1 MTTQGLCRRLIGLP
15 RGYKQ
20 AIAMSVDSLALCG
33 TLLAAIWLVSDR
45 VSVDIIAGHWQF
57 PVVMLF
63 GVLLFAQ
70 AGFYRTVIRFAGN
83 RMLFSAFW
91 RLALLAAVMAALSAW
106 VPLPGFRLD
115 MAVLPVFIALSL
127 LVLVGSRLL
136 VRSLLLA
143 SQSGSTRVIVYGAG
157 HAGVRL
163 LAALVQ
169 TGQFQPVAVI
179 DDDPIHQG
187 RIVDGV
193 RIWPASELPR
203 LITEHKVDRVL
214 LAMPS
219 VARARQQEIIESLM
233 KLKVSVQTVPDVSD
247 IITGKARVDELR
259 EVSALDVLGRE
270 PVAPDQ
276 ELLARC
282 IGRKSVL
289 VTGAGGSI
297 GSELCRQI
305 IRLAPRRLVLLE
317 ISEVALYQIDREL
330 REIIA
335 RRNLKVELV
344 ALLGSVHNRS
354 RMRVLMESFRIET
367 VYHAAA
373 YKHVPIV
380 EHNMLEAIYNNTIG
394 TWYAAAAAERAGVET
409 FILISTDKAVLP
421 VNVMGATKRMAEL
434 VLQGMA
440 SRGSHTRFC
449 MVRFG
454 NVLESSG
461 SVVPLFREQIRRG
474 GPVTVTD
481 PDVIRYFMTIP
492 EAAQLVIQ
500 ASTMGQGGDVFLL
513 DMGEPVKIV
522 DLARRMIRLMGLS
535 VCDEANPSG
544 DIKIEYTGLRPGEK
558 LREELLIGG
567 NVEHTDH
574 PMIMRAVEESLP
586 WEQVQEYLE
595 GLRAAVLG
603 IDCVRASELLR
614 RAVSGYQPMTGRIE
628 DIVWNEML
636 GSEHAIGDWRV
647 AVGEAVDASL
657 AVPAAVDP
665 VPRTEEPGP
674 RSLSA

>member
-1 MTTQGLCRRLIGLP
+1 MTAQGLCRRLIVLP

-20 AIAMSVDSLALCG
+20 VVAMSVDSLALCG

-45 VSVDIIAGHWQF
+45 FSADVIAGHWHF
-57 PVVMLF
+57 PLVMLF

-70 AGFYRTVIRFAGN
+70 AGFYRTIIRFAGN

-91 RLALLAAVMAALSAW
+91 RLALLAGVMAAISAW
-106 VPLPGFRLD
+106 LPWPGFRLD
-115 MAVLPVFIALSL
+115 AAVLPVFIALSL

-163 LAALVQ
+163 LAALAQ
-169 TGQFQPVAVI
+169 TGQFQPVAII

-187 RIVDGV
+187 RVMDGV

-203 LITEHKVDRVL
+203 LIRDYRVDRVL

-233 KLKVSVQTVPDVSD
+233 KLNVSVQTVPDVSD
-247 IITGKARVDELR
+247 IITGKARVDDLR

-270 PVAPDQ
+270 PIPPDQ
-276 ELLARC
+276 DLLAQC
-282 IGRKSVL
+282 IRHKSVL

-305 IRLAPRRLVLLE
+305 IHLAPRRLVLLE
-317 ISEVALYQIDREL
+317 ISEVALYQIEREL
-330 REIIA
+330 RDAVA
-335 RRNLKVELV
+335 RQHLDVELV
-344 ALLGSVHNRS
+344 PLLGSIHHRG
-354 RMRVLMESFRIET
+354 RMQALMESCHIQT

-380 EHNMLEAIYNNTIG
+380 EHNMLEAIYNNAIG
-394 TWYAAAAAERAGVET
+394 TWYAAVAAEQAKVEA
-409 FILISTDKAVLP
+409 FILISTDKAVMP
-421 VNVMGATKRMAEL
+421 VNVMGATKRLAEL

-440 SRGSHTRFC
+440 RRGSDTRFC

-500 ASTMGQGGDVFLL
+500 ASTMGRGGDVFLL
-513 DMGEPVKIV
+513 DMGEPVRIV
-522 DLARRMIRLMGLS
+522 DLARRMIHLMGLS
-535 VCDEANPSG
+535 VRDEANPSG
-544 DIKIEYTGLRPGEK
+544 DISIEYTGLRPGEK

-567 NVEHTDH
+567 NVETTDH
-574 PMIMRAVEESLP
+574 PMIMRAVEDSLP
-586 WEQVQEYLE
+586 WEQVHEYLQDLLSATVE
-595 GLRAAVLG
+595 IDCARAA
-603 IDCVRASELLR
+603 ELLC
-614 RAVSGYQPMTGRIE
+614 RAVAGYQPMTGRIE
-628 DIVWNEML
+628 DLLWNEMPD
-636 GSEHAIGDWRV
+636 SESLIRPQPQRV
-647 AVGEAVDASL
+647 SDVVH
-657 AVPAAVDP
+657 AAV
-665 VPRTEEPGP
+665 
-674 RSLSA
+674 RSA

>member
-1 MTTQGLCRRLIGLP
+1 MTAQGLCRRLIVLP

-20 AIAMSVDSLALCG
+20 VVAMSVDSLALCG

-45 VSVDIIAGHWQF
+45 FSADVIAGHWHF
-57 PVVMLF
+57 PLVMLF

-70 AGFYRTVIRFAGN
+70 AGFYRTIIRFAGN

-91 RLALLAAVMAALSAW
+91 RLALLAGVMAAISAW
-106 VPLPGFRLD
+106 LPWPGFRLD
-115 MAVLPVFIALSL
+115 AAVLPVFIALSL

-163 LAALVQ
+163 LAALAQ
-169 TGQFQPVAVI
+169 TGQFQPVAII

-187 RIVDGV
+187 RVMDGV

-203 LITEHKVDRVL
+203 LIRDYRVDRVL

-233 KLKVSVQTVPDVSD
+233 KLNVSVQTVPDVSD
-247 IITGKARVDELR
+247 IITGKARVDDLR

-270 PVAPDQ
+270 PIPPDQ
-276 ELLARC
+276 DLLAQC
-282 IGRKSVL
+282 IRHKSVL

-305 IRLAPRRLVLLE
+305 IHLAPRRLVLLE
-317 ISEVALYQIDREL
+317 ISEVALYQIEREL
-330 REIIA
+330 RDAVA
-335 RRNLKVELV
+335 RQHLDVELV
-344 ALLGSVHNRS
+344 PLLGSIHHRG
-354 RMRVLMESFRIET
+354 RMQALMESCHIQT

-380 EHNMLEAIYNNTIG
+380 EHNMLEAIYNNAIG
-394 TWYAAAAAERAGVET
+394 TWYAAVAAEQAKVEA
-409 FILISTDKAVLP
+409 FILISTDKAVMP
-421 VNVMGATKRMAEL
+421 VNVMGATKRLAEL

-440 SRGSHTRFC
+440 RRGSDTRFC

-500 ASTMGQGGDVFLL
+500 ASTMGRGGDVFLL
-513 DMGEPVKIV
+513 DMGEPVRIV
-522 DLARRMIRLMGLS
+522 DLARRMIHLMGLS
-535 VCDEANPSG
+535 VRDEANPSG
-544 DIKIEYTGLRPGEK
+544 DISIEYTGLRPGEK
-558 LREELLIGG
+558 LREELL
-567 NVEHTDH
+567 
-574 PMIMRAVEESLP
+574 
-586 WEQVQEYLE
+586 
-595 GLRAAVLG
+595 
-603 IDCVRASELLR
+603 
-614 RAVSGYQPMTGRIE
+614 
-628 DIVWNEML
+628 
-636 GSEHAIGDWRV
+636 
-647 AVGEAVDASL
+647 
-657 AVPAAVDP
+657 
-665 VPRTEEPGP
+665 
-674 RSLSA
+674 